1 MGTRR
6 IHTMR
11 ELDQEIRLGRERLAE
26 IERTLGGNMDHLREN
41 YRMMALR
48 SVLGSRFVRSRTG
61 IFGEVL
67 LQLMGSEPLQDGL
80 MSLIDKLGARFG
92 RVFSRF
98 RGRREPE
105 GETPDRAD
113 GVDDPV

>member
-11 ELDQEIRLGRERLAE
+11 ELDQEIRLGRERLNE

-48 SVLGSRFVRSRTG
+48 SVLGSRFVRGRTG
-61 IFGEVL
+61 IVGEVL

-98 RGRREPE
+98 RGRRDPE
-105 GETPDRAD
+105 GKPREGAE
-113 GVDDPV
+113 GLEDPV